1 MRVEV
6 RSATPLRFTDGSPV
20 RAASGVVAHDGGWL
34 VLQDDSTYACLW
46 RDGVG
51 TPLRLLGPVRGL
63 DVFDEA
69 SGTKALKPDLE
80 ACVTLPDGRT
90 LVLGSGSTPARMRAV
105 LLSPASILVSGLAPV
120 LRPGGRRPRTCRA
133 DQLNLEGACVVGESL
148 RWFQRGLPAAG
159 VPSASV
165 DVPLDG
171 LLDVLTGAPAAV
183 SVSGVRRYDL
193 GGGLAITDA
202 VALPDGTVLVSATAE
217 ASASTYDDGPVTGSA
232 LARLDGE
239 VVLDLVEVPR
249 VDGAVVKVEGL
260 ALSGPGLVAVVD
272 ADDPAVPSLLLE
284 LDLDLDPLS
293 SSRRRPGSSGCRG
306 RCARS
311 AAAGARAGTP
321 SAPTRSGRRSR
332 RRRRS

>member
-1 MRVEV
+1 MRLEV
-6 RSATPLRFTDGSPV
+6 RAATPLRFTDGAPV

-46 RDGVG
+46 RDGAGV
-51 TPLRLLGPVRGL
+51 PLRLLGPVRGL

-69 SGTKALKPDLE
+69 GGTKALKPDLE
-80 ACVTLPDGRT
+80 ACLTLPDGRT

-120 LRPGGRRPRTCRA
+120 LARVAEALDVRP
-133 DQLNLEGACVVGESL
+133 DQLNLEGACVVGDAL

-193 GGGLAITDA
+193 GSGLAITDA

-217 ASASTYDDGPVTGSA
+217 ATASTYDDGPVSGSA
-232 LARLDGE
+232 LVRLDGE
-239 VVLDLVEVPR
+239 VVLELAEVPP
-249 VDGAVVKVEGL
+249 VAGGPVKVEGL
-260 ALSGPGLVAVVD
+260 ALTGSGVVAVVD

-284 LDLDLDPLS
+284 LDVELEREP
-293 SSRRRPGSSGCRG
+293 
-306 RCARS
+306 AQ
-311 AAAGARAGTP
+311 
-321 SAPTRSGRRSR
+321 
-332 RRRRS
+332 